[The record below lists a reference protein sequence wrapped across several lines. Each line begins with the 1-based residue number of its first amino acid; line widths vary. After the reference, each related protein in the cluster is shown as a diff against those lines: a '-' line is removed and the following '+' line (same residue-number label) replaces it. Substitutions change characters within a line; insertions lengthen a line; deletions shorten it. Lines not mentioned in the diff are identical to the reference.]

1 MPPVVEVT
9 RDELMNESHCTY
21 SNVKSLID
29 KGILYTYKREVGRLT
44 QGGEVHLE
52 NIKKLNAAQQD
63 AYNQVLFQ
71 MMRKN
76 VVLLHG
82 VTSSGKTEIY
92 IHLIQKALQENK
104 QVLYLVPEIA
114 LTVQMMERLKRVFG
128 NQLGIYHSRYSDDER
143 VEIWKKQLS
152 KNPYQVILGARSA
165 VFLPFHRLG
174 LVIVDEEHETSFK
187 QQEPAPRY
195 HARSAAIMLAHMYAD
210 CQAKVLLGTATPS
223 MESYYNATQGKYG
236 LVELHS
242 RYKDIALPE
251 IQLVDIKDLRRRK
264 MMKGSFSP
272 QLLASVREAI
282 HTGKQVILFQNR
294 RGFAPMIECKVCG
307 WVPKCEHCD
316 VSLTFHRNM
325 NQLTCHYC
333 GFTYAVPNE
342 CPCCGNKEL
351 KGRGYGTEKIE
362 DEIMEIFPEAR
373 VARMDL
379 DTTRTRNAYERI
391 IRDFSTGRTNVLIG
405 TQMISKGLDFDN
417 VSVVGILDADNM
429 LNYPDFRAYEHA
441 FMMLS
446 QVSGRAG
453 RKGKRGLVI
462 LQTKNVN
469 LPVIQQ
475 VVSNDFNSFYHD
487 LLEERK
493 GFHYPPFYHLV
504 YVYLKH
510 RHENVVESGAIYMGS
525 LLRQWF
531 GDRVLGPD
539 KPAVAR
545 VKSLSIRKLI
555 VKLENGI
562 DLKRVREYL
571 RLCQKQILQ
580 DKQYAALQIYFD
592 VDPL

>member
-1 MPPVVEVT
+1 
-9 RDELMNESHCTY
+9 
-21 SNVKSLID
+21 
-29 KGILYTYKREVGRLT
+29 
-44 QGGEVHLE
+44 
-52 NIKKLNAAQQD
+52 
-63 AYNQVLFQ
+63 
-71 MMRKN
+71 
-76 VVLLHG
+76 
-82 VTSSGKTEIY
+82 
-92 IHLIQKALQENK
+92 
-104 QVLYLVPEIA
+104 
-114 LTVQMMERLKRVFG
+114 
-128 NQLGIYHSRYSDDER
+128 
-143 VEIWKKQLS
+143 
-152 KNPYQVILGARSA
+152 
-165 VFLPFHRLG
+165 
-174 LVIVDEEHETSFK
+174 
-187 QQEPAPRY
+187 
-195 HARSAAIMLAHMYAD
+195 
-210 CQAKVLLGTATPS
+210 
-223 MESYYNATQGKYG
+223 
-236 LVELHS
+236 
-242 RYKDIALPE
+242 
-251 IQLVDIKDLRRRK
+251 
-264 MMKGSFSP
+264 
-272 QLLASVREAI
+272 
-282 HTGKQVILFQNR
+282 
-294 RGFAPMIECKVCG
+294 
-307 WVPKCEHCD
+307 
-316 VSLTFHRNM
+316 
-325 NQLTCHYC
+325 
-333 GFTYAVPNE
+333 
-342 CPCCGNKEL
+342 
-351 KGRGYGTEKIE
+351 
-362 DEIMEIFPEAR
+362 MEIFPEAR

-545 VKSLSIRKLI
+545 VKSLSIRKLM